1 MQQPGRRRRSGQLRE
16 SITPSKINRA
26 LLETSRRLILHIL
39 EAFRVREETITV
51 LDSNRL
57 LHAILD
63 QMLQLLPSDPAAVK
77 RLDDM
82 SDGEL
87 ADGEAA
93 SERRDMQSSS
103 IPSSAV
109 VAKGGVARKLRAVS

>member
-1 MQQPGRRRRSGQLRE
+1 
-16 SITPSKINRA
+16 
-26 LLETSRRLILHIL
+26 
-39 EAFRVREETITV
+39 V
-51 LDSNRL
+51 LGSNRL

-87 ADGEAA
+87 ADGDVA
-93 SERRDMQSSS
+93 SGRRNLHETS
-103 IPSSAV
+103 IPSSALI
-109 VAKGGVARKLRAVS
+109 ARGGNFIRSGIAGKLRAVS